1 MQYLEEDLSAQL
13 LGKAVTISILLSDG
27 IIKTATAT
35 IPSILTTWQEAV
47 KISEANWQTTLQWT
61 NTNKLQ
67 FFVRAYANESVSFKA
82 VKLEL
87 GTVSTLSLD
96 TSPNYVTEL
105 LKCQRY
111 FYRLKIQRYVTS
123 VLGQSYENDK
133 VQIPF
138 NLSVE
143 PRTNPSVSLSS
154 NTLFVRK
161 GTSSLTVTSIR
172 TRYLNS
178 GILTAEFD
186 VSGAEAGG
194 VYGLYTNVEGGGY
207 IDFSADL

>member
-1 MQYLEEDLSAQL
+1 M